1 MITAENQYLLTRPV
15 LQERTA
21 EGEPALQNAI
31 ARNAVYVK
39 RNVICAMIA
48 ECAPHANSIVWSAM
62 RVHTLNRYVRIA
74 DAVTHARY
82 TAEVAVR
89 AGFLQ
94 PYVMIAENA
103 ANVSLIA
110 VSALHV
116 LNQSCFAAIAD
127 VAPRIVAVT
136 YAGSA
141 AIAKNA

>member
-1 MITAENQYLLTRPV
+1 MTTAENQYLLTRPV

-21 EGEPALQNAI
+21 DGEPALQNAI

-39 RNVICAMIA
+39 MSVICAMIA

-62 RVHTLNRYVRIA
+62 RVHTMNRYVRIA
-74 DAVTHARY
+74 GAVTHARY

-127 VAPRIVAVT
+127 GAPRIVAVT